1 MQPPAIVTEAP
12 PSRVRAF
19 LIGLVALVA
28 AFMGGQWI
36 IELLGWPNNFL
47 VMLGVFIVLD
57 IVIMALLHRVLG
69 R

>member
-1 MQPPAIVTEAP
+1 MQPPATVPEAQ
-12 PSRVRAF
+12 PSRFRGF
-19 LIGLVALVA
+19 LIGLVALMA
-28 AFMGGQWI
+28 ALIGGQGI

-57 IVIMALLHRVLG
+57 VVFMAVLRRVFG